1 MEDILKNA
9 DPFTSQSERS
19 FVGDRDL
26 RDEMDMAG
34 GASGSPHA
42 KARAGKDGKLMLN
55 VNRRSSPLDSAADEF
70 AIYTQPSKSES
81 VTVEGDHAGRRAELD
96 ALKDELEALKK
107 TS

>member
-19 FVGDRDL
+19 FVGDSDL
-26 RDEMDMAG
+26 VRDEMDMTG

-55 VNRRSSPLDSAADEF
+55 VNRRSFPLDSAADEF

-81 VTVEGDHAGRRAELD
+81 VTVEGDHAGRRACG
-96 ALKDELEALKK
+96 
-107 TS
+107 